1 MEGSKGKEDFEMKN
15 QSTHKA
21 LGPQVSYIQR
31 LTEQLTTKQAIILS
45 QSETGKVPLVIDSK
59 TTILVYHGV
68 DMEAKRVNYLRK
80 YEKATL

>member
-1 MEGSKGKEDFEMKN
+1 MKN

-21 LGPQVSYIQR
+21 LGPQVSVIQR

-59 TTILVYHGV
+59 TTILVYPGV

-80 YEKATL
+80 YENR

>member
-1 MEGSKGKEDFEMKN
+1 MKN

-21 LGPQVSYIQR
+21 LGAQVSAIQR

-45 QSETGKVPLVIDSK
+45 QSEMDKVPLVIDSK
-59 TTILVYHGV
+59 TTILVYPGV

-80 YEKATL
+80 YENR

>member
-21 LGPQVSYIQR
+21 LGPQVSVIQR
-31 LTEQLTTKQAIILS
+31 LTEQLTMKQAIS
-45 QSETGKVPLVIDSK
+45 YKVDEKNKVWLQVDSR
-59 TTILVYHGV
+59 TSILVDKDC
-68 DMEAKRVNYLRK
+68 DMDQKRVHYLRK